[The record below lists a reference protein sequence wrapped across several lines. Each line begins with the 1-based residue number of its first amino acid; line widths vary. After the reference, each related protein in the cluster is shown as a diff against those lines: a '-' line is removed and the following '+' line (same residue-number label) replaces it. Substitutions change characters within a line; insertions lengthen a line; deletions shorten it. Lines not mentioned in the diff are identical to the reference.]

1 MLNDVLATAAEQP
14 RHTEQINTLFSE
26 IYNLIKPLKTAI
38 MKTLQL
44 TKHHKI
50 VDLSIFCLW
59 FYKKV
64 VFSMSVLFVKQV
76 KHLFILMN

>member
-50 VDLSIFCLW
+50 VDLSIFCL
-59 FYKKV
+59 
-64 VFSMSVLFVKQV
+64 
-76 KHLFILMN
+76 